1 MACDEG
7 HVNEN
12 TLNQPSALDCWDPN
26 TGIFKFLFIYYCF
39 AVFVFGCI
47 SCKLLKPCLVSLKEM
62 CTSVRC
68 VFLLFQEIFMEG
80 SSLLPS
86 VLSLRE
92 LWLIRTTLLFICLTC
107 GNICNS
113 FLVRE
118 ISERT
123 WFDFQTHVD
132 NENQPPESEGQW
144 GTSKGVLSSPHPS
157 CKHQHLLEV
166 RLKRSCWNSETQFQP
181 ERGSDV
187 WCIMRAGDCPL
198 LHIIIIQIM
207 KENEMAQADNS
218 CFYSAFQRFS

>member
-1 MACDEG
+1 MCFPPVSRNLHGRE
-7 HVNEN
+7 
-12 TLNQPSALDCWDPN
+12 
-26 TGIFKFLFIYYCF
+26 FIATIC
-39 AVFVFGCI
+39 
-47 SCKLLKPCLVSLKEM
+47 
-62 CTSVRC
+62 
-68 VFLLFQEIFMEG
+68 
-80 SSLLPS
+80 
-86 VLSLRE
+86 SLRE

-123 WFDFQTHVD
+123 WFDFQTHVA

-157 CKHQHLLEV
+157 YKHQHLLEV

-198 LHIIIIQIM
+198 LHIIIRSWKKMKWLKQITAVFILLF
-207 KENEMAQADNS
+207 KDSLKQPDLI
-218 CFYSAFQRFS
+218 AFI